1 MDYVYKIFLISSYV
15 NGFTLIVYAL
25 DLIGIINPLTLLT
38 KNIILHV
45 VEYYS
50 INLRNAYYANIDNLS
65 AS

>member
-15 NGFTLIVYAL
+15 NGFTLIIYAL

>member
-1 MDYVYKIFLISSYV
+1 MFLISSYV